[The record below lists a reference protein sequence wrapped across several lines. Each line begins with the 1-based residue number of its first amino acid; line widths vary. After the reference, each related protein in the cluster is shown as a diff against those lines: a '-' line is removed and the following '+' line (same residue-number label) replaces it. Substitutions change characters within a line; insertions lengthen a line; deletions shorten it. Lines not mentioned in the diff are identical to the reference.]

1 MAEKMTDKEKRFQT
15 AHIRQELVKALK
27 VDLIGPME
35 ADEVIDEDPRFEYLT
50 GMLYAQSLAERSEF
64 CDQEVDMDADITSGS
79 DFSSGTDEEEG
90 DVVLKKKFE
99 QQSSVGLSFY
109 VRKDCPTV

>member
-50 GMLYAQSLAERSEF
+50 GMLYAQSLAERAEF
-64 CDQEVDMDADITSGS
+64 CDQEVDMDADITSKQMS
-79 DFSSGTDEEEG
+79 RMIATNVNDERNPAVRRWLSAWEEA
-90 DVVLKKKFE
+90 
-99 QQSSVGLSFY
+99 SI
-109 VRKDCPTV
+109 TT